1 MLVGPFPTALPM
13 ISAMARSTRGLS
25 DRLLRLPI
33 ATKVLVA
40 NTVIVVMGAAI
51 GTWLTA
57 TLVRLDPATDYL
69 DLVLVLGAIGTILSV
84 AVNHAVL
91 RAAFA
96 PLRALERT
104 VSAVRRGDLTTRARR
119 LATSDP
125 SIDQLGD
132 TLNGMLDELVTYRSR
147 LRAMSSQV
155 IRAQEEERLRIA
167 RELHDETAQALT
179 SIVVHL
185 RVLQSASDLAQ
196 VRAGL
201 SATREITMAALED
214 VRKLA
219 IELRPTLLDHL
230 GLVAALE
237 EHCRDWQ
244 QRGGIEVEFS
254 VDSARGRLHE
264 QVELVIYRV
273 AQEALTNVARH
284 ARAGRAHVR
293 LAFEGDEVTLTV
305 DDDGVGFPTEP
316 GGDDTQRLGLFGM
329 RERVELVGG
338 SIAFGRSPLGGA
350 RVNARVPHEAWQSSI
365 PTSERAP
372 RRALAGQ
379 TS

>member
-1 MLVGPFPTALPM
+1 
-13 ISAMARSTRGLS
+13 LS

-69 DLVLVLGAIGTILSV
+69 DLVLVLGSIGTILSV

-179 SIVVHL
+179 SIAVHL
-185 RVLQSASDLAQ
+185 RVLQSTSDLAQ

-201 SATREITMAALED
+201 STTREITMAALED

-237 EHCRDWQ
+237 EHCRDCQ
-244 QRGGIEVEFS
+244 QRAGIEVEFS
-254 VDSARGRLHE
+254 VDSAKGRLHE

-284 ARAGRAHVR
+284 ARARRACVR
-293 LAFEGDEVTLTV
+293 LVFELEQVTLTV
-305 DDDGVGFPTEP
+305 EDDGVGFPAEP

-350 RVNARVPHEAWQSSI
+350 RVIARVPHEAWQSSI
-365 PTSERAP
+365 PTSEYAHRQVMVAQP
-372 RRALAGQ
+372 
-379 TS
+379 S